1 MAASAGTVRV
11 RKANLTEKAY
21 RYLEEQIAELRIA
34 PGERIGEA
42 EVARRLRM
50 SRGPVRE
57 ALRKLESA
65 GLVVREEFCGA
76 RVAEF
81 DEKELDELDALRS
94 HLLALVGRLA
104 AERAAPGQIGEMR
117 RLIEK
122 MESAVGEEDY
132 TLYSELNLQFH
143 ALLNEAG
150 GNSKLSFHLAQ
161 VYRQIRRYN
170 LIAMSFR
177 EGMVDSME
185 SHRKILAA
193 VEAGDAAAAE
203 RELAGHGRLSYQVL
217 RSNFKKLRRAF
228 RPEAHPPR
236 RNGKGR
242 DRNGAGGR
250 PSGG

>member
-1 MAASAGTVRV
+1 MLGRALDFDNAAVGGEDEIGVRLGV
-11 RKANLTEKAY
+11 R
-21 RYLEEQIAELRIA
+21 I
-34 PGERIGEA
+34 
-42 EVARRLRM
+42 
-50 SRGPVRE
+50 
-57 ALRKLESA
+57 
-65 GLVVREEFCGA
+65 LVVIEIADRHVFIEPATDRGDL
-76 RVAEF
+76 VAQR
-81 DEKELDELDALRS
+81 K
-94 HLLALVGRLA
+94 GR
-104 AERAAPGQIGEMR
+104 Q
-117 RLIEK
+117 
-122 MESAVGEEDY
+122 
-132 TLYSELNLQFH
+132 H

-150 GNSKLSFHLAQ
+150 GNSKLSLHLTQ

-185 SHRKILAA
+185 SHRRILAA
-193 VEAGDAAAAE
+193 IEAGDAAAAE